1 MIRYKLLKDLPFAK
15 AGTMVEMW
23 SDGTMAFVGEPTL
36 PHFNKKDVQM
46 FPLWFEEAKDYFY
59 ITTDGIIWSCSKDKD
74 KELDKN
80 RRLVGNYFET
90 QKEAKE
96 HLEWLKA
103 RTILLGDVKPHDGYN
118 HEWGVRF
125 DRHDGELYVYNSDS
139 SYVSEIIFSDEND
152 AYNSIEKHEEEWRT
166 YFGVE

>member
-1 MIRYKLLKDLPFAK
+1 MKKYKLLKDLPFAK
-15 AGTMVEMW
+15 AGTIVEMW
-23 SDGTMAFVGEPTL
+23 SDGTMSFAGEPTL
-36 PHFNKKDVQM
+36 PRFNKKDVQM
-46 FPLWFEEAKDYFY
+46 FSLWFEEVKDYFY

-90 QKEAKE
+90 QKEAEE

-125 DRHDGELYVYNSDS
+125 DRHDGELYVYNSDD